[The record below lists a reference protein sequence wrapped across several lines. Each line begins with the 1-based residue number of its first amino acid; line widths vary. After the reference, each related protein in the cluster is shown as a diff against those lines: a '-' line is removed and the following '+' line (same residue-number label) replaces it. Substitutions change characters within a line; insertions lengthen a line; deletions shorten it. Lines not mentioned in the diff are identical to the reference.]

1 MYGKSMNSTELD
13 LTQVARWF
21 QALSDETRIRIV
33 DLLAS
38 GEKCV
43 CDLQDAVG
51 AAQSRLSFH
60 LKVLREAGLVSD
72 RKQGRWNFYSL
83 RPQVLAAMA
92 AYLQERRPDEAAW
105 SACGC
110 DGAHKGRCCY

>member
-1 MYGKSMNSTELD
+1 MYCFGMNTTELD
-13 LTQVARWF
+13 L
-21 QALSDETRIRIV
+21 ALSDQTRLRII
-33 DLLAS
+33 DLLGA

-60 LKVLREAGLVSD
+60 LRVLRDAGVVSD

-83 RPQVLAAMA
+83 RPEALAAMA
-92 AYLQERRPDEAAW
+92 AYLGGYQPGEATWVAC
-105 SACGC
+105 ACGEI
-110 DGAHKGRCCY
+110 HEGRCCG